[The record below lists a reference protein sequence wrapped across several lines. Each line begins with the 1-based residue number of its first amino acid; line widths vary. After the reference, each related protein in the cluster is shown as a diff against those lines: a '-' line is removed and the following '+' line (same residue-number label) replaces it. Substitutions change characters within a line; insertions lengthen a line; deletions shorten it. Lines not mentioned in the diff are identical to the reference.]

1 MTYDIKLKV
10 VEALPKDMGR
20 AYARMDPTEM
30 SKLGLSV
37 GDIVQL
43 TSKKGF
49 GIAKIM
55 PTYPDMRNQGIVQL
69 DGLTRRNAGLSLDE
83 KADIQEMTCGFC

>member
-1 MTYDIKLKV
+1 MTHKIKLKV
-10 VEALPKDMGR
+10 VEALPKDIGR
-20 AYARMDPTEM
+20 AYARLDPADM

-69 DGLTRRNAGLSLDE
+69 DGLTRRNSNVH
-83 KADIQEMTCGFC
+83 